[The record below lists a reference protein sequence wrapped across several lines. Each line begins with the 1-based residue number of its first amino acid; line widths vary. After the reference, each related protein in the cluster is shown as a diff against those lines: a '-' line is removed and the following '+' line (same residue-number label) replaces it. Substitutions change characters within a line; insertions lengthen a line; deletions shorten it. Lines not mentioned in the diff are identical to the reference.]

1 MKINKIKKGELAFE
15 TIVKLAIILIV
26 LVSILLFIFLLKD
39 KSAIL
44 FEKIKNVLRFGL
56 WKLLEKL
63 WFSLQY

>member
-26 LVSILLFIFLLKD
+26 LVSILLFIYLLKD

-56 WKLLEKL
+56 
-63 WFSLQY
+63 